1 MKRRPLTPS
10 EQNRMMAALQ
20 RARMACNA
28 AGLVDP
34 ALRERPGDS
43 APKLDELET
52 LLDELCRSSGLKAVI
67 FSQWTQMTEMAE
79 ERARRLGLGCVRLHG
94 GVPSARRGELIDR
107 FREDDA
113 VQVFISTDAGGV
125 GLNLQNAAVLINLD
139 IPWNPAVLDQ
149 RIARVHR
156 LGQRQKVQAILLV
169 APESYEEH
177 VLNLVEGK
185 RNLFDNVVDPE
196 ATEDVVG
203 VFKRLAEV
211 LAEELV
217 AQAEPDTP
225 PLDKTEQPETV
236 EQPAEPREDFSESKL
251 THDSEDGARREESV
265 RRCVIRLQELFGFRI
280 LRILGQYRQQAESG
294 PRGASGL
301 LVILD
306 EVSAPD
312 DAAIEEL
319 GRDIPVALMDRRT
332 QLSLSRLGTASP
344 LAGAEPILEPAQP
357 ESAGEHP
364 LARKARGHLEAAGL
378 LLQQGCPG
386 PARPWNC
393 SLVGC
398 WLPPR

>member
-1 MKRRPLTPS
+1 
-10 EQNRMMAALQ
+10 
-20 RARMACNA
+20 
-28 AGLVDP
+28 
-34 ALRERPGDS
+34 
-43 APKLDELET
+43 
-52 LLDELCRSSGLKAVI
+52 
-67 FSQWTQMTEMAE
+67 
-79 ERARRLGLGCVRLHG
+79 
-94 GVPSARRGELIDR
+94 
-107 FREDDA
+107 
-113 VQVFISTDAGGV
+113 
-125 GLNLQNAAVLINLD
+125 
-139 IPWNPAVLDQ
+139 
-149 RIARVHR
+149 
-156 LGQRQKVQAILLV
+156 
-169 APESYEEH
+169 
-177 VLNLVEGK
+177 
-185 RNLFDNVVDPE
+185 
-196 ATEDVVG
+196 VVG
-203 VFKRLAEV
+203 VSKRLAEV

-386 PARPWNC
+386 PALELL